1 MGRKP
6 QALGLSKHSA
16 DSISLSMKF
25 IVIQTMC
32 RGQVRGNVI
41 KGHVHCTQR
50 PRQN

>member
-16 DSISLSMKF
+16 DSISLLMKF
-25 IVIQTMC
+25 IAIHTMC

-41 KGHVHCTQR
+41 QGHAHCTQR